1 MPITVIDKS
10 FSRGMGSPS
19 ESTVSI
25 FVDWPARL
33 KKVRDRPLLKLQVYI
48 LNPGS
53 FTFAGVYSTASI
65 ILEPGRGTNVIRM
78 GMS

>member
-10 FSRGMGSPS
+10 FSRVMVSPS

-33 KKVRDRPLLKLQVYI
+33 KKLGIGRY
-48 LNPGS
+48 LNCR
-53 FTFAGVYSTASI
+53 SI
-65 ILEPGRGTNVIRM
+65 FSIQALFFVPA
-78 GMS
+78 